1 MTPSARSRLLLLSL
15 LLLPPGIAGCGG
27 GGGDSPGTTAAAAP
41 APTVANRLPSIS
53 GTPSG
58 TVTAGVA
65 YAFQPTATD
74 ADGDAL
80 SFGIT
85 NKPAWG
91 SFDTRT
97 GRLAGSPAAADV
109 GTTRDIVISVSDGKA
124 SAALPAFAITV
135 SAPTLG
141 ATTVVWDAPA
151 TNTDGSRLADLAGYR
166 ILYGTAPNAL
176 DRTVDV
182 TDPVATSRR
191 IDGLASGT
199 WHFAVLAYNSAGIES
214 APSALASRSIP

>member
-1 MTPSARSRLLLLSL
+1 MTPRARSRLLLLSL

-27 GGGDSPGTTAAAAP
+27 GGSSPGTPAAAAP

-124 SAALPAFAITV
+124 SAA
-135 SAPTLG
+135 PTML
-141 ATTVVWDAPA
+141 T
-151 TNTDGSRLADLAGYR
+151 YR
-166 ILYGTAPNAL
+166 G
-176 DRTVDV
+176 
-182 TDPVATSRR
+182 
-191 IDGLASGT
+191 
-199 WHFAVLAYNSAGIES
+199 
-214 APSALASRSIP
+214 